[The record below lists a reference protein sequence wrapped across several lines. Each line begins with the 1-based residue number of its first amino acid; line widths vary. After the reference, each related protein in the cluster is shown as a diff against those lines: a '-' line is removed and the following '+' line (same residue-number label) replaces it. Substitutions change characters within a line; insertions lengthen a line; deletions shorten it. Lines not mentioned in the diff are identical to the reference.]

1 FMVTRTSIIQAN
13 TMTENDTDRMSSITT
28 TSILSSTPT
37 ETATISAVLPSDD
50 NSNIQDNKTNW
61 KVNDV
66 YDDGPDGGYGWWVI
80 LGAFLGQFTSFGTA
94 SSCFAGTIMELFVD
108 LMGPVFQ
115 IVAARY
121 GVRTVLILGSF
132 LGVLGL
138 ELAGFTTKV
147 TIIIYGICI
156 SHKVFYS
163 DQVHLLYMCIVINNC
178 SSNIDVICLKKAA
191 MSVPAQ
197 WFNRRRGVGLGIVSS
212 GSGFGGLILP
222 FIMTGI
228 NDKLGASWTYR
239 IMGFVCLAMNVVTCL
254 LVKEKYPR
262 HKKQKVNT
270 GNKEKGEEE
279 QQDSESRHPTLRET
293 FNFSVL
299 KDVNYLLWV
308 IGSVIALMGFFIP
321 FFFVPSYARY
331 IGLSSSDGTAII
343 AVMSAGNCIGRV
355 VIGYIGDHIGRL
367 NANIL
372 FTMLSGL
379 SAITIWIFA
388 YSYGTLMAFAV
399 VFGLVCSSYV
409 ALLSPITATIL
420 GIERFPTGLS
430 ILLLSNMISV
440 FSPTIVSAIE
450 IRVSSEPYLVYKL
463 SCGVFY
469 IVGGLFLILLKVR
482 MTHSLLV
489 KI

>member
-1 FMVTRTSIIQAN
+1 
-13 TMTENDTDRMSSITT
+13 
-28 TSILSSTPT
+28 
-37 ETATISAVLPSDD
+37 
-50 NSNIQDNKTNW
+50 
-61 KVNDV
+61 
-66 YDDGPDGGYGWWVI
+66 DDGPDGGYGWWVV

-94 SSCFAGTIMELFVD
+94 SRIMQEYFERKVFYNVPDAQLQLSFAGTLMELFVD

-115 IVAARY
+115 IIAARY

-138 ELAGFTTKV
+138 ELAGFTTKIWHLYLTQGV
-147 TIIIYGICI
+147 LFGSGASFIY
-156 SHKVFYS
+156 V
-163 DQVHLLYMCIVINNC
+163 
-178 SSNIDVICLKKAA
+178 AA

-197 WFNRRRGVGLGIVSS
+197 WFNRRRGVGQGIVSS

-228 NDKLGASWTYR
+228 NNKLGASWTYR
-239 IMGFVCLAMNVVTCL
+239 IMGFICLAMNVVTCL

-262 HKKQKVNT
+262 HKKQK
-270 GNKEKGEEE
+270 
-279 QQDSESRHPTLRET
+279 QHHPTLRET
-293 FNFSVL
+293 FSFSVL

-331 IGLSSSDGTAII
+331 IGLSSSDGTAIV

-355 VIGYIGDHIGRL
+355 VIGYIGDRIGRL

-372 FTMLSGL
+372 FTMISGV
-379 SAITIWIFA
+379 SALTIWIFA

-469 IVGGLFLILLKVR
+469 IVGGLFLILLKFR